1 MKIWRAYTT
10 RPELEV
16 TLHAGSAAELRD
28 LVAIHSGDEEAPRS
42 VDWQFQRVAI
52 DTSKAA
58 VVAMLNGEDPPLEIE
73 EQYRVE
79 VRDGALY
86 ELRPRKV
93 R

>member
-1 MKIWRAYTT
+1 MKVWRAYTAH
-10 RPELEV
+10 PKIEA

-28 LVAIHSGDEEAPRS
+28 LVAVHSGEAPTS
-42 VDWQFQRVAI
+42 VDWQFQRIAI

-58 VVAMLNGEDPPLEIE
+58 VVKMLNGEDPPLEIE

-93 R
+93 G